1 MGNCQA
7 VDAGA
12 LVLVIQHPDG
22 KIERMY
28 RSLTATQVMN
38 INPGH
43 YVSIIIPLPSTDAHQ
58 QPLRFTR
65 VKILRP
71 TDTLVLGRSYRL
83 LTTHEV
89 MKVLRAK
96 KHANINNHKL
106 QLQLQLQLPLQE
118 TSNAHHQTSPV
129 EGHERMFRQRSGS
142 SSSISRSKSW
152 RPSLKSIS
160 EATS

>member
-83 LTTHEV
+83 LTTHGTKLQMLIIKHLRWRV
-89 MKVLRAK
+89 MKECSGKGLD
-96 KHANINNHKL
+96 L
-106 QLQLQLQLPLQE
+106 
-118 TSNAHHQTSPV
+118 HHQFQDQNH
-129 EGHERMFRQRSGS
+129 GG
-142 SSSISRSKSW
+142 
-152 RPSLKSIS
+152 LL
-160 EATS
+160 

>member
-43 YVSIIIPLPSTDAHQ
+43 YVSIIIPLPSTTNTTTHQ

-65 VKILRP
+65 LKILRP
-71 TDTLVLGRSYRL
+71 TDTLVLGRAYRL

-96 KHANINNHKL
+96 KHAHMNNHK
-106 QLQLQLQLPLQE
+106 LQLPLQE
-118 TSNAHHQTSPV
+118 TSNSHHQTSPV